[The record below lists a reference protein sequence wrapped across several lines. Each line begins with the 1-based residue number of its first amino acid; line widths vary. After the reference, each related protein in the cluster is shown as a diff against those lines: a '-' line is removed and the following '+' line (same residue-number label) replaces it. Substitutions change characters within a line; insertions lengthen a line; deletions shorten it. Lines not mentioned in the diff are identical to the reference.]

1 MTTTLT
7 QANNQWAS
15 RPADERF
22 GSLQAMHDAAM
33 SYRTTAAVAKI
44 KHDALRV
51 AASGGELILTGPKGG
66 EATMTNWSFGQVAE
80 RAKAPAA
87 YLKTLPAQLAAECLN
102 LGLARHKGPD
112 AQLLVSKNP
121 GTGLMSARAV
131 TSDKYSRIWN
141 ADITKRLCEL
151 EARGPWQPAPAAF
164 DGSRGLYLGDRDM
177 FAFLVDNERRIFEKG
192 PGGGLSRGFFCWNSE
207 VGDASFGIMSFLY
220 EYVCGNHRVWGAQNI
235 NEARI
240 IHIGHDQSAKA
251 FQMMTVEVK
260 KYAESSA
267 ADDELKVE
275 RARTY
280 QIGATKDEV
289 LDAIFK
295 LKVPTITK
303 KLAGE
308 AYALA
313 EQRVDWY
320 GSPRSA
326 WGYAG
331 ALTEIAR
338 DMPNANDRH
347 ALNLAGTRVTASVSS
362 RPRSRRTGRC

>member
-1 MTTTLT
+1 MSITLT
-7 QANNQWAS
+7 QANAQWSS

-22 GSLQAMHDAAM
+22 GSLQAMHTAAM
-33 SYRTTAAVAKI
+33 GYRTTAAVAKI
-44 KHDALRV
+44 KADALRV
-51 AASGGELILTGPKGG
+51 AASGNDLILTGQKGG
-66 EATMTNWSFGQVAE
+66 EASLTNWSFGQVAE

-87 YLKTLPAQLAAECLN
+87 YLKTLPASIAADCLN
-102 LGLARHKGPD
+102 DGLKRHKGPN
-112 AQLLVSKNP
+112 AQLLVSKHP
-121 GTGLMSARAV
+121 GTGLLSARAV

-141 ADITKRLCEL
+141 ADITKRLLEL
-151 EARGPWQPAPAAF
+151 EAKGPWQPAPAAF

-207 VGDASFGIMSFLY
+207 VGDASFGIMTFLY
-220 EYVCGNHRVWGAQNI
+220 EYVCGNHRVWGVQNV

-240 IHIGHDQSAKA
+240 IHIGRDQSSKA
-251 FQMMTVEVK
+251 FEMMTVEVR
-260 KYAESSA
+260 KYAEASSA
-267 ADDELKVE
+267 EDEAKVLA
-275 RARTY
+275 ARRY
-280 QIGATKDEV
+280 QIGADKDSV

-295 LKVPTITK
+295 LRVPAITK
-303 KLAGE
+303 KIAGE

-313 EQRVDWY
+313 EKRVDWY
-320 GSPRSA
+320 GSPRTA

-347 ALNLAGTRVTASVSS
+347 ALNLAGTRVMEMAF
-362 RPRSRRTGRC
+362 